1 MQLSFCLLIWPFSVN
16 SNCNFL
22 VAQAFLIST
31 PIGEPCWPQLQPFLS
46 TSLWPGLNL
55 APSQLT
61 WSSVVASFLVSHF
74 LPSPLSVNIR
84 VRMMLLIFLVFK
96 L

>member
-61 WSSVVASFLVSHF
+61 WSSVVASFLVSQGKFMAH
-74 LPSPLSVNIR
+74 LPFQLC
-84 VRMMLLIFLVFK
+84 LLNPSGQVFT
-96 L
+96 